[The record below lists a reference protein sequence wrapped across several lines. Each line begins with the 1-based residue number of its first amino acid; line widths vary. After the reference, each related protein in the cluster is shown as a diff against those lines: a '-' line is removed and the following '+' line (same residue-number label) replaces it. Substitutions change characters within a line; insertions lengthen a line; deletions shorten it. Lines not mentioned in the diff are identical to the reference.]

1 MATFVRWTAGLLL
14 LGCTVVAV
22 GAWQLQARN
31 AMVAWDP
38 DAARSHDQPI
48 PVRTVKVEERTL
60 DESIGGTA
68 VTMPAQTA
76 MVSIPVSS
84 SAAADWLVKEVNF
97 RQGSIVKQGEV
108 LVTFEPTLFQQTVK
122 QRAALADHAR
132 RELDSLQRLQVQK
145 AASPMQVSQAAAAV
159 ETASLELAL
168 AERDLKL
175 CQVSSP
181 VNGVVDQLDVVPQM
195 RVGGGAVVAT
205 VHQLDPIYVQMD
217 YPMERLDSLQ
227 LGQSAEV
234 TLDAYAQETFTGK
247 VIRIAPVVSTKT
259 RVLPVMLEVPNPD
272 NRIRAGISGFVRVK
286 NAESKAKT
294 VPSVAVIKKQQ
305 KAMVVTVKDNH
316 ARIREVQTGNVT
328 KSGEIEVLGGLEVG
342 EEVVIFG
349 QDAIQENDRL
359 DTNWHKWTR
368 RDLSA
373 VASFK

>member
-14 LGCTVVAV
+14 LGCAVVAV
-22 GAWQLQARN
+22 AAWQLQARN

-38 DAARSHDQPI
+38 DAARSHNQPI
-48 PVRTVKVEERTL
+48 PVRTVKVEERSL
-60 DESIGGTA
+60 DETIGGTA

-84 SAAADWLVKEVNF
+84 SAAAEWLVKEVNF
-97 RQGSIVKQGEV
+97 RQGSIVA
-108 LVTFEPTLFQQTVK
+108 LFEQTVK
-122 QRAALADHAR
+122 QREALAGHAKS
-132 RELDSLQRLQVQK
+132 ELTSLQRLLKQK
-145 AASPMQVSQAAAAV
+145 AASPIQVSQAEVAV
-159 ETASLELAL
+159 ESANLELAL
-168 AERDLKL
+168 AQRDLKL
-175 CQVSSP
+175 CQIASP
-181 VNGVVDQLDVVPQM
+181 VNGVVDQLDAVPQM
-195 RVGGGAVVAT
+195 RLGGGSVVAT

-217 YPMERLDSLQ
+217 YPMERLDSLK

-259 RVLPVMLEVPNPD
+259 RVLPVMLEVPNPE

-286 NAESKAKT
+286 SSEAKATT

-305 KAMVVTVKDNH
+305 KAMVVTVEDDR

-328 KSGEIEVLGGLEVG
+328 KTGEIEVLSGLQSG

-359 DTNWHKWTR
+359 DTDWHKWTR
-368 RDLSA
+368 RDLSS
-373 VASFK
+373 VAAQ